1 MLATITNELIIRTA
15 AENPLDGVTPNI
27 DVFGIQFKTAGQ
39 LILGGIW
46 ALGILLVTG
55 AFLWNL
61 SKWGFA
67 KHRKHADDMAEG
79 AEDAKRSGLALGAV
93 AGASL
98 IIGGI
103 LALTNLAGA

>member
-39 LILGGIW
+39 LILGGIC
-46 ALGILLVTG
+46 
-55 AFLWNL
+55 
-61 SKWGFA
+61 
-67 KHRKHADDMAEG
+67 
-79 AEDAKRSGLALGAV
+79 
-93 AGASL
+93 
-98 IIGGI
+98 GI